1 MRRVLAP
8 GEDWPLGTYKCPQCL
23 TVFFKPKKQCC
34 QQVRWRCFCAKE
46 MRLRGKKEHIQGD
59 PLRGR
64 PPCPIYRSMQAE
76 GNQDLRRESL
86 SFGTSATISVVT
98 RGDTKWYNTNEF
110 SKVFDVKVDPRELH
124 ETLVLQG
131 DTYTTWL
138 SLLKLILKVQN
149 ERAHPL
155 HEEVSRLIEH
165 NTPFSNAEEWLDSSA
180 EESEALAAIYLENLA
195 KRRVFPLF

>member
-1 MRRVLAP
+1 
-8 GEDWPLGTYKCPQCL
+8 
-23 TVFFKPKKQCC
+23 
-34 QQVRWRCFCAKE
+34 
-46 MRLRGKKEHIQGD
+46 
-59 PLRGR
+59 
-64 PPCPIYRSMQAE
+64 MQAE